1 MVRKEQIQEIKR
13 LSYVYDE
20 DKKATVE
27 LYAAASNN
35 EIVMTQK
42 SIKTKSKDKVKGKTE
57 SKGKTK
63 SAAKKNIDSKKNHK
77 EETQEEVTQV
87 SYFSRACRIDS
98 LTNAGNDFHDSLTSS
113 FSYRS
118 WSAFGTLTMVSVIMP
133 FNLLIAS

>member
-63 SAAKKNIDSKKNHK
+63 STAKKNIDSKKTTK
-77 EETQEEVTQV
+77 KK
-87 SYFSRACRIDS
+87 
-98 LTNAGNDFHDSLTSS
+98 
-113 FSYRS
+113 
-118 WSAFGTLTMVSVIMP
+118 P
-133 FNLLIAS
+133 KKK

>member
-63 SAAKKNIDSKKNHK
+63 SAAKKNIDSKKKPQRRNPRR
-77 EETQEEVTQV
+77 
-87 SYFSRACRIDS
+87 S
-98 LTNAGNDFHDSLTSS
+98 NSS
-113 FSYRS
+113 FILFKSLSNRFS
-118 WSAFGTLTMVSVIMP
+118 HKCRE
-133 FNLLIAS
+133 